1 MKRYFLDLSG
11 DDLTRYS
18 NLDTDNYKVIPFKT
32 SNFPAGEVYFKL
44 DTDNLPDLTNS
55 EVVIIL
61 NSGKSDDIMRL
72 LMANDAIR
80 RYDVKSVELFMPYVP
95 YGRQDRVV
103 HEGESLSVKVFA
115 DLINSL
121 HFDKVII
128 TDPHS
133 YVTPAVLNNCV
144 IDTDTLK
151 SYLDWQFSIFNLNAG
166 MTTVV
171 APDAGAEKRAAEFA
185 SRQNLPMATATKHRT
200 PDGITIEMNTTNI
213 TDTVIIIDDICDGGR
228 TFIELAKVLR
238 SKYGVTYIAL
248 MVTHGIFSAGMGVF
262 DGLIDNVYCYN
273 NISKDRN
280 FGYVLNSK
288 KLLGR

>member
-1 MKRYFLDLSG
+1 MKRYYLDLSG

-18 NLDTDNYKVIPFKT
+18 VVNPSAVIPFKT
-32 SNFPAGEVYFKL
+32 SNFPAGEVYFNL
-44 DTDNLPDLTNS
+44 DTDTMPDLTDS
-55 EVVIIL
+55 TVVIIL

-103 HEGESLSVKVFA
+103 RAGDSLSVKVFA

-144 IDTDTLK
+144 IDT
-151 SYLDWQFSIFNLNAG
+151 YGLDAFILIT
-166 MTTVV
+166 MTYRLLDMTPVTIV
-171 APDAGAEKRAAEFA
+171 APDAGAEKRC
-185 SRQNLPMATATKHRT
+185 SRVANKFNQKLATATKHRT
-200 PDGITIEMNTTNI
+200 PEGITIKMNTNDI
-213 TDTVIIIDDICDGGR
+213 SERVVIIDDICDGGR
-228 TFIELAKVLR
+228 TFIELAKVL
-238 SKYGVTYIAL
+238 KGEYGVKHVTLI
-248 MVTHGIFSAGMGVF
+248 VTHGIFSAGMPVF
-262 DGLIDNVYCYN
+262 DGLIDEIRCYN
-273 NISKDRN
+273 DISKDTRSLMN
-280 FGYVLNSK
+280 VVKNSTKLFG
-288 KLLGR
+288 R

>member
-1 MKRYFLDLSG
+1 MKRYYLDLSG

-18 NLDTDNYKVIPFKT
+18 AVNPTTVIPFNA
-32 SNFPAGEVYFKL
+32 SNFPAGEVYFNL
-44 DTDNLPDLTNS
+44 DTDTMPDLTDS
-55 EVVIIL
+55 TVVIIL

-103 HEGESLSVKVFA
+103 RAGDSLSVKVFA

-144 IDTDTLK
+144 IDT
-151 SYLDWQFSIFNLNAG
+151 YGLDAFILIT
-166 MTTVV
+166 MTYRLLDMTPVTIV
-171 APDAGAEKRAAEFA
+171 APDAGAEKRC
-185 SRQNLPMATATKHRT
+185 SRVANKFNQKLATATKHRT
-200 PDGITIEMNTTNI
+200 PEGITIKMNTNDI
-213 TDTVIIIDDICDGGR
+213 SERVVIIDDICDGGR
-228 TFIELAKVLR
+228 TFIELAKVL
-238 SKYGVTYIAL
+238 KGEYGVKHVTLI
-248 MVTHGIFSAGMGVF
+248 VTHGIFSAGMRVF
-262 DGLIDNVYCYN
+262 DGLIDEIRCYN
-273 NISKDRN
+273 DISKDTRSLMN
-280 FGYVLNSK
+280 VVKNSTKLFG
-288 KLLGR
+288 R